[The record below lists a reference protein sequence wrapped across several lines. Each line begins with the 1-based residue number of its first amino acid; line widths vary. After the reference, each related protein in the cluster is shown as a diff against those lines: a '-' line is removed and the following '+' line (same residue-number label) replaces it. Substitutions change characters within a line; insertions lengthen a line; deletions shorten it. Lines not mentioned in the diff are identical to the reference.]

1 VVRFSSRALYPG
13 ERNLVVIEKESVLAP
28 EPVGTIV
35 ENEAVVVE
43 FEVPSINLDNK
54 YNR

>member
-1 VVRFSSRALYPG
+1 MVRFSSRALYPR
-13 ERNLVVIEKESVLAP
+13 ERYLVVIEKEGVLAP

-43 FEVPSINLDNK
+43 IEVPSINLYNK